1 MKSSLPL
8 GQVFTFL
15 FLMLGPFKIIGPF
28 AKLTHGADPRLTR
41 RIALAAILI
50 SSLALLLAAFA
61 GETFLAKFQI
71 DVSVLTL
78 AAGIILFLVALQ
90 GILQQFSPPDPVGA
104 PASPPTMHL
113 AMNPLAF
120 PTIVTP
126 YGIAALIVFMA
137 VSSDLTEKLKIGGI
151 LLAIMLLNL
160 GAMLSARYI
169 LKWLGIVLQIV
180 GAVLGVI
187 QVALGLSIIISS
199 LKRIWGV

>member
-1 MKSSLPL
+1 MNSSLPL

-28 AKLTHGADPRLTR
+28 AKVTHGVDPRLAR

-50 SSLALLLAAFA
+50 SSLALLLAAFV
-61 GETFLAKFQI
+61 GETLLDKYHI
-71 DVSVLTL
+71 ELPVLTL
-78 AAGIILFLVALQ
+78 AAGLILFLVALQ
-90 GILQQFSPPDPVGA
+90 GTLQQFSPPDPVVA
-104 PASPPTMHL
+104 PASPPTMRL
-113 AMNPLAF
+113 AMTPLAF

-137 VSSDLTEKLKIGGI
+137 VSPDDTYKLKVGGI
-151 LLAIMLLNL
+151 LLTIMLVNL
-160 GAMLSARYI
+160 VAMLSARYL
-169 LKWLGIVLQIV
+169 LKWLGVVLQIV

-199 LKRIWGV
+199 VKKIWGV